1 MSIAR
6 QHAEWLSLMEVSG
19 PFLSMPVL
27 LSVFPQGLEKDE
39 QEAELRRVLHM
50 AYDEWADNQA
60 GGRPEAAIHFE
71 WLRFVLANVL
81 EMPREALAEGQGL
94 PPGLRA
100 YIPEHGETL
109 LPDMALLSPEDR
121 KARLLI
127 KLYPAGQD
135 LDKSIAGVHWKA
147 SPATRMMEI
156 LRRTGVRLGLVTNG
170 ERWMLVDAP
179 PNETTGFASWYAA
192 LWLEEPITLRAFR
205 SLLGVRRFFGVPDDE
220 TLEAMLTKSASNQQE
235 VTDQLGY
242 QVRRAVE
249 MLVQSLDRIDKDR
262 SRKLLR
268 NVSEADLYEAALTV
282 MMRLVFLLSA
292 EERGLLLL
300 GELLYDRNY
309 AVSTLQA
316 QLREQADQSG
326 EEVLE
331 RRHDAWSRLLAI
343 FRVVYGGV
351 EHQDMR
357 LPAYGGHL
365 FDPDRYPFLE
375 GRAPGTSWQE
385 TPAELLAINNR
396 TVLHLLEALQFLQV
410 KVPGGGPTERRRLSF
425 RALDI
430 EQIGHVYEGLLDH
443 TARRATTAI
452 LGLFGSIA
460 NESEVALETLEELA
474 KRAATP
480 PNRAPTRDAPTFDEG
495 ARGLWEGR
503 VVEEET
509 GGEEKRLVDFLVE
522 KTGRSLNA
530 IKNVLAVS
538 PMPRRFSRA
547 DLMAACDN
555 NPDLFERVLPFAGL
569 LRTDT
574 FYKPV
579 VITAGSVYVTQG
591 SDRRTT
597 GTHYTPRS
605 LTEPIV
611 QHTLDPLVYIG
622 PAEGKPQEEWQL
634 RPAAEI
640 LDLKVC
646 DMAMGSGAF
655 LVQVCRYLSE
665 KLVEA
670 WENAEQSL
678 PGKPQITP
686 EGLAST
692 GALHET
698 LLPRDPDERLAIATR
713 LVSERCIY
721 GVDKNPLAV
730 EMAKLSLWLI
740 TLNKNRPF
748 TFLDHALRCGD
759 SLLGVNL
766 RQLTTWSMDN
776 NQATGKI
783 RQMTW
788 FEPAITRALDTALKL
803 RRQIS
808 SMQELD
814 VHDIEAKSRLLAEA
828 EEAMELV
835 KLGADLLI
843 ATALSDT
850 KRGELLKGTIHV
862 HYTVLVGAFEDA
874 RREKFT
880 EAHKEKLRQDY
891 KAMREEVDELLKGR
905 RLFHWPLEFPEVFVG
920 REEGFDAMVGN
931 PPFQGGKFITGSLG
945 IDYRE
950 YLVEYLASGKRAGQA
965 DLCAYF
971 FLRTDQILGLGGQ
984 FGLLATN
991 TIAQGDTREVGLDQ
1005 MTGADWTIVR
1015 AISSR
1020 KWPGN
1025 AALEVAHVWMKR
1037 GSWYGLRLLDD
1048 KAVSNITP
1056 YLTPSGAVEGKPY
1069 MLYANSGK
1077 SFQGTYVLGM
1087 GFVLEPEEARN
1098 LIAKNTRNFDVLSPY
1113 LNGED
1118 LNSRFDHA
1126 PSRWVINFHDWPLEL
1141 AETYPDCAKIVRER
1155 VKPEREL
1162 SSDRFVRERWWQY
1175 KRRCPALYTTIS
1187 GMKRVL
1193 TIAFTSRT
1201 CAFTFVP
1208 NNMVF
1213 SNAAVVLAFDSDYN
1227 FAVLQST
1234 IHIEWAFSYGSS
1246 MKSDLRYT
1254 PTDCFETFPF
1264 PIDLRSLNVIGEQY
1278 YQHRQSIM
1286 LSRREGLTKTY
1297 NRFHGP
1303 QEVAEDIVQLRKLHK
1318 EMDEAVAKA
1327 YGWDDLELGHGFHE
1341 TKQGLRYTISEVA
1354 RREVLGRLLKLNH
1367 ERYAEEEAMGLHE
1380 KGAKK
1385 GKGKGQSKRS
1395 GKGKDGVEEQGELV
1409 FE

>member
-27 LSVFPQGLEKDE
+27 LSVFPKGLEKDE

-170 ERWMLVDAP
+170 ECWMLVDAP

-192 LWLEEPITLRAFR
+192 LWLEEPITLRALR

-220 TLEAMLTKSASNQQE
+220 TLEAMRTKSASNQQE

-262 SRKLLR
+262 NRKLLR

-316 QLREQADQSG
+316 LLREQADLSG

-331 RRHDAWSRLLAI
+331 RRHDAWSRLLSI

-357 LPAYGGHL
+357 LPAYGGLL

-375 GRAPGTSWQE
+375 GRAPGSSWQE
-385 TPAELLAINNR
+385 TPAEPLAINNR

-443 TARRATTAI
+443 TARRATTPV

-460 NESEVALETLEELA
+460 NESEVELDSLEQLAKKGEQVLIDFLEEQ
-474 KRAATP
+474 
-480 PNRAPTRDAPTFDEG
+480 
-495 ARGLWEGR
+495 
-503 VVEEET
+503 
-509 GGEEKRLVDFLVE
+509 
-522 KTGRSLNA
+522 TGRTLNA
-530 IKNVLAVS
+530 IKNALTVS
-538 PMPRRFSRA
+538 PMSRRFSRA

-555 NPDLFERVLPFAGL
+555 SQALFERVLPFAGL

-574 FYKPV
+574 FDKPV
-579 VITAGSVYVTQG
+579 VITADSVYVTQG

-622 PAEGKPQEEWQL
+622 PAEGLPQEQWTL

-640 LDLKVC
+640 LELKVC

-655 LVQVCRYLSE
+655 LVQSCRYLSE

-670 WENAEQSL
+670 WENAERTFNSNGS
-678 PGKPQITP
+678 PRKPQITP
-686 EGLAST
+686 EGLLSQGKAD
-692 GALHET
+692 EE
-698 LLPRDPDERLAIATR
+698 LLPLDTEERLARARR
-713 LVSERCIY
+713 LVSERCLY
-721 GVDKNPLAV
+721 GVDKNPMAV

-740 TLNKNRPF
+740 TLAKNKPF
-748 TFLDHALRCGD
+748 TFLDHNLRSGD
-759 SLLGVNL
+759 SLLGVNE
-766 RQLTTWSMDN
+766 RQLYNWSMDAKPGEIT
-776 NQATGKI
+776 QMVWI
-783 RQMTW
+783 RGAM
-788 FEPAITRALDTALKL
+788 ERALATALKL
-803 RRQIS
+803 RKQIS
-808 SMQELD
+808 QLTDHD
-814 VHDIEAKSRLLAEA
+814 VRDIQAKERLLKQADEA
-828 EEAMELV
+828 TAVV
-835 KLGADLLI
+835 KLGADMLVGM
-843 ATALSDT
+843 ALSDPRRRDAIQGT
-850 KRGELLKGTIHV
+850 LGFDYFLMVKGYEENRSQPATDKGWEASHQ
-862 HYTVLVGAFEDA
+862 AFEKLCA
-874 RREKFT
+874 
-880 EAHKEKLRQDY
+880 EAD
-891 KAMREEVDELLKGR
+891 VLLKGR
-905 RLFHWPLEFPEVFVG
+905 KPFHWFLEFPEVFVDRG
-920 REEGFDAMVGN
+920 DMAGFAAIMSN
-931 PPFQGGKFITGSLG
+931 PPFQGGQKITGVLG
-945 IDYRE
+945 TDYRD
-950 YLVEYLASGKRAGQA
+950 YLLEHLADNKRGSA

-971 FLRTDQILGLGGQ
+971 FLRATSLVRHEGMVA
-984 FGLLATN
+984 LLATN
-991 TIAQGDTREVGLDQ
+991 TIAQGDSREVGLDQ
-1005 MTGADWTIVR
+1005 ITAAGWTIPR
-1015 AISSR
+1015 AVSSR
-1020 KWPGN
+1020 KWPGE
-1025 AALEVAHVWMKR
+1025 ASLEVAHVWLKQ
-1037 GSWYGLRLLDD
+1037 GYWNGPSFLNDTNVESITSFLSTSG
-1048 KAVSNITP
+1048 KAH
-1056 YLTPSGAVEGKPY
+1056 GKPY
-1069 MLYANSGK
+1069 ILGSNAGK
-1077 SFQGTYVLGM
+1077 SFQGCIVLGM
-1087 GFVLEPEEARN
+1087 GFILQRF
-1098 LIAKNTRNFDVLSPY
+1098 AKR
-1113 LNGED
+1113 
-1118 LNSRFDHA
+1118 
-1126 PSRWVINFHDWPLEL
+1126 
-1141 AETYPDCAKIVRER
+1141 
-1155 VKPEREL
+1155 
-1162 SSDRFVRERWWQY
+1162 
-1175 KRRCPALYTTIS
+1175 
-1187 GMKRVL
+1187 
-1193 TIAFTSRT
+1193 
-1201 CAFTFVP
+1201 
-1208 NNMVF
+1208 
-1213 SNAAVVLAFDSDYN
+1213 
-1227 FAVLQST
+1227 
-1234 IHIEWAFSYGSS
+1234 
-1246 MKSDLRYT
+1246 
-1254 PTDCFETFPF
+1254 
-1264 PIDLRSLNVIGEQY
+1264 
-1278 YQHRQSIM
+1278 
-1286 LSRREGLTKTY
+1286 
-1297 NRFHGP
+1297 
-1303 QEVAEDIVQLRKLHK
+1303 
-1318 EMDEAVAKA
+1318 
-1327 YGWDDLELGHGFHE
+1327 
-1341 TKQGLRYTISEVA
+1341 
-1354 RREVLGRLLKLNH
+1354 
-1367 ERYAEEEAMGLHE
+1367 
-1380 KGAKK
+1380 
-1385 GKGKGQSKRS
+1385 
-1395 GKGKDGVEEQGELV
+1395 
-1409 FE
+1409 

>member
-6 QHAEWLSLMEVSG
+6 QHAEWLSLIEVSG

-39 QEAELRRVLHM
+39 QEAELRRTLRM

-60 GGRPEAAIHFE
+60 GVRPEPAIHRE
-71 WLRFVLANVL
+71 WLRFVLVNVL
-81 EMPREALAEGQGL
+81 EMPREALVEGQAL
-94 PPGLRA
+94 PPALRA
-100 YIPEHGETL
+100 YMPEHGETL
-109 LPDMALLSPEDR
+109 LPDMALLSPDDA
-121 KARLLI
+121 KPRLLI
-127 KLYPAGQD
+127 KQYPPGQD
-135 LDKSIAGVHWKA
+135 LDKSIAALHWKA
-147 SPATRMMEI
+147 SPATRMMDL
-156 LRRTGVRLGLVTNG
+156 LRHAGVRLGLVTNG

-205 SLLGVRRFFGVPDDE
+205 SLLGVRRFYGVPDDE

-242 QVRRAVE
+242 QVWRAVE

-262 SRKLLR
+262 NRGLLR
-268 NVSEADLYEAALTV
+268 NVSEADLYDAALTV

-292 EERGLLLL
+292 EERDLLLL

-316 QLREQADQSG
+316 QLREQADLSG

-331 RRHDAWSRLLAI
+331 LRHDAWSRLLAI

-385 TPAELLAINNR
+385 TPAEPLAINNR

-410 KVPGGGPTERRRLSF
+410 KLPGGGPTERRRLSF

-443 TARRATTAI
+443 TARRATTAV

-460 NESEVALETLEELA
+460 NESEVTLETLEELA
-474 KRAATP
+474 AKS
-480 PNRAPTRDAPTFDEG
+480 EQ
-495 ARGLWEGR
+495 GLIDYLEAQ
-503 VVEEET
+503 
-509 GGEEKRLVDFLVE
+509 
-522 KTGRSLNA
+522 TGRTLNA
-530 IKNVLAVS
+530 IKNALTVS
-538 PMPRRFSRA
+538 PMPRRFGRA

-555 NPDLFERVLPFAGL
+555 NPALFERVLPFSGL

-574 FYKPV
+574 FDKPV

-622 PAEGKPQEEWQL
+622 PAEGRPPEEWQL

-640 LDLKVC
+640 LELKVC

-686 EGLAST
+686 EGLLST
-692 GALHET
+692 GAFHET
-698 LLPRDPDERLAIATR
+698 LLPRDADERLAIATR

-740 TLNKNRPF
+740 TLNKNKPF

-776 NQATGKI
+776 VQATGKP

-788 FEPAITRALDTALKL
+788 FEPAITRALETALKL
-803 RRQIS
+803 RRKIS
-808 SMQELD
+808 SIQELD

-850 KRGELLKGTIHV
+850 KRRELLEGTIHV
-862 HYTVLVGAFEDA
+862 RYTVLVGAFEDA
-874 RREKFT
+874 RREIFT
-880 EAHKEKLRQDY
+880 ETYREKLKQDY
-891 KAMREEVDELLKGR
+891 KAMREEVDEFLKER
-905 RLFHWPLEFPEVFVG
+905 RPFHWPLEFPEVFVG
-920 REEGFDAMVGN
+920 GLEEEQGFSAIISN
-931 PPFQGGKFITGSLG
+931 PPFQGGQKIT
-945 IDYRE
+945 
-950 YLVEYLASGKRAGQA
+950 
-965 DLCAYF
+965 
-971 FLRTDQILGLGGQ
+971 
-984 FGLLATN
+984 
-991 TIAQGDTREVGLDQ
+991 
-1005 MTGADWTIVR
+1005 
-1015 AISSR
+1015 
-1020 KWPGN
+1020 
-1025 AALEVAHVWMKR
+1025 
-1037 GSWYGLRLLDD
+1037 
-1048 KAVSNITP
+1048 
-1056 YLTPSGAVEGKPY
+1056 
-1069 MLYANSGK
+1069 
-1077 SFQGTYVLGM
+1077 
-1087 GFVLEPEEARN
+1087 
-1098 LIAKNTRNFDVLSPY
+1098 
-1113 LNGED
+1113 
-1118 LNSRFDHA
+1118 
-1126 PSRWVINFHDWPLEL
+1126 
-1141 AETYPDCAKIVRER
+1141 
-1155 VKPEREL
+1155 
-1162 SSDRFVRERWWQY
+1162 
-1175 KRRCPALYTTIS
+1175 
-1187 GMKRVL
+1187 
-1193 TIAFTSRT
+1193 
-1201 CAFTFVP
+1201 
-1208 NNMVF
+1208 
-1213 SNAAVVLAFDSDYN
+1213 
-1227 FAVLQST
+1227 
-1234 IHIEWAFSYGSS
+1234 
-1246 MKSDLRYT
+1246 
-1254 PTDCFETFPF
+1254 
-1264 PIDLRSLNVIGEQY
+1264 
-1278 YQHRQSIM
+1278 
-1286 LSRREGLTKTY
+1286 
-1297 NRFHGP
+1297 
-1303 QEVAEDIVQLRKLHK
+1303 
-1318 EMDEAVAKA
+1318 
-1327 YGWDDLELGHGFHE
+1327 
-1341 TKQGLRYTISEVA
+1341 
-1354 RREVLGRLLKLNH
+1354 
-1367 ERYAEEEAMGLHE
+1367 
-1380 KGAKK
+1380 
-1385 GKGKGQSKRS
+1385 
-1395 GKGKDGVEEQGELV
+1395 
-1409 FE
+1409 

>member
-6 QHAEWLSLMEVSG
+6 HHAEWLSLIEISG

-27 LSVFPQGLEKDE
+27 LDIFPQGLD
-39 QEAELRRVLHM
+39 AHDPGLSRVLRM

-60 GGRPEAAIHFE
+60 GARPDPAIHTQ
-71 WLRFVLANVL
+71 WLRFVLSSVL
-81 EMPREALAEGQGL
+81 EIPREVLAEGPAIPAGL
-94 PPGLRA
+94 SA
-100 YIPEHGETL
+100 HIADENETL
-109 LPDMALLSPEDR
+109 RPDMAVVSPDER
-121 KARLLI
+121 KPRLLI

-135 LDKSIAGVHWKA
+135 LEKPIAGQRWPA
-147 SPATRMMEI
+147 SPAIRMMEL
-156 LRRTGVRLGLVTNG
+156 LRHAGVRLGLVTNG

-220 TLEAMLTKSASNQQE
+220 TLEALLTKSASNQQE

-262 SRKLLR
+262 NRKLLR
-268 NVSEADLYEAALTV
+268 NVSETDLYEAALTV

-292 EERGLLLL
+292 EERGMLLL
-300 GELLYDRNY
+300 GELLYDQY
-309 AVSTLQA
+309 YSVSTLQA

-351 EHQDMR
+351 EHLDMR

-375 GRAPGTSWQE
+375 GRTPDTSWRE
-385 TPAELLAINNR
+385 TPAEPLTINNR
-396 TVLHLLEALQFLQV
+396 NVLHLLEALQFLQV
-410 KVPGGGPTERRRLSF
+410 KVPGGGPAERRRLSF

-443 TARRATTAI
+443 TARRASAPV
-452 LGLFGSIA
+452 LGLFGSLA
-460 NESEVALETLEELA
+460 NESEVALDTLEELA
-474 KRAATP
+474 AKSEQALSA
-480 PNRAPTRDAPTFDEG
+480 
-495 ARGLWEGR
+495 
-503 VVEEET
+503 
-509 GGEEKRLVDFLVE
+509 FLEE

-530 IKNVLAVS
+530 IKNALTVS
-538 PMPRRFSRA
+538 PMPKRFSRA

-555 NPDLFERVLPFAGL
+555 NPALFERVLPFDGL

-574 FYKPV
+574 FDKPV
-579 VITAGSVYVTQG
+579 VITADSVYVTQG

-611 QHTLDPLVYIG
+611 QHTLDPLVYTG

-634 RPAAEI
+634 RPAADI
-640 LDLKVC
+640 LTLKVC

-678 PGKPQITP
+678 PGRPQITP
-686 EGLAST
+686 EGLPST

-698 LLPRDPDERLAIATR
+698 LLPRNADERLAIAMR

-766 RQLTTWSMDN
+766 RQLTTWSMYN
-776 NQATGKI
+776 NQAIDKP

-788 FEPAITRALDTALKL
+788 FQPAITRALDTALKL
-803 RRQIS
+803 RLQIS

-814 VHDIEAKSRLLAEA
+814 VHDIEAKARLLAEA

-843 ATALSDT
+843 ATALSNT
-850 KRGELLKGTIHV
+850 KRREILEGTIHV
-862 HYTVLVGAFEDA
+862 RYTVLVGAFEDA

-880 EAHKEKLRQDY
+880 EAHWEKLRQDF
-891 KAMREEVDELLKGR
+891 KEMREEVDELLKGR
-905 RLFHWPLEFPEVFVG
+905 RPFHWPLEFPEVFVDG
-920 REEGFDAMVGN
+920 KEGFAAIVSN
-931 PPFQGGKFITGSLG
+931 PPFQGGQKITGALG
-945 IDYRE
+945 TDYRD
-950 YLVEYLASGKRAGQA
+950 YLVEYLAYGKRGSA

-971 FLRTDQILGLGGQ
+971 FLRAYQLLRQGGQ
-984 FGLLATN
+984 CGLLATN
-991 TIAQGDTREVGLDQ
+991 TIAQGDTREVGLDLIV
-1005 MTGADWTIVR
+1005 TKGGTIPR
-1015 AISSR
+1015 A
-1020 KWPGN
+1020 
-1025 AALEVAHVWMKR
+1025 V
-1037 GSWYGLRLLDD
+1037 
-1048 KAVSNITP
+1048 
-1056 YLTPSGAVEGKPY
+1056 PS
-1069 MLYANSGK
+1069 
-1077 SFQGTYVLGM
+1077 
-1087 GFVLEPEEARN
+1087 
-1098 LIAKNTRNFDVLSPY
+1098 
-1113 LNGED
+1113 
-1118 LNSRFDHA
+1118 H
-1126 PSRWVINFHDWPLEL
+1126 
-1141 AETYPDCAKIVRER
+1141 
-1155 VKPEREL
+1155 
-1162 SSDRFVRERWWQY
+1162 
-1175 KRRCPALYTTIS
+1175 
-1187 GMKRVL
+1187 
-1193 TIAFTSRT
+1193 
-1201 CAFTFVP
+1201 
-1208 NNMVF
+1208 
-1213 SNAAVVLAFDSDYN
+1213 
-1227 FAVLQST
+1227 
-1234 IHIEWAFSYGSS
+1234 
-1246 MKSDLRYT
+1246 
-1254 PTDCFETFPF
+1254 
-1264 PIDLRSLNVIGEQY
+1264 
-1278 YQHRQSIM
+1278 
-1286 LSRREGLTKTY
+1286 
-1297 NRFHGP
+1297 
-1303 QEVAEDIVQLRKLHK
+1303 
-1318 EMDEAVAKA
+1318 
-1327 YGWDDLELGHGFHE
+1327 
-1341 TKQGLRYTISEVA
+1341 
-1354 RREVLGRLLKLNH
+1354 
-1367 ERYAEEEAMGLHE
+1367 
-1380 KGAKK
+1380 
-1385 GKGKGQSKRS
+1385 
-1395 GKGKDGVEEQGELV
+1395 
-1409 FE
+1409 

>member
-6 QHAEWLSLMEVSG
+6 QHAEWLSLIEVSG

-39 QEAELRRVLHM
+39 EEAEQRRVLRM

-60 GGRPEAAIHFE
+60 GVRPEASIHHE

-81 EMPREALAEGQGL
+81 EMPRGVLVEDQGL

-100 YIPEHGETL
+100 YMPEHGETL
-109 LPDMALLSPEDR
+109 LPDMALLSPDDR

-127 KLYPAGQD
+127 KQYPAGQD
-135 LDKSIAGVHWKA
+135 LDKSVAGVHWKA
-147 SPATRMMEI
+147 SPATRMMEL

-262 SRKLLR
+262 NRKLLR

-375 GRAPGTSWQE
+375 GRAPGTSWRE
-385 TPAELLAINNR
+385 TPAEPLAINNR

-410 KVPGGGPTERRRLSF
+410 KVPGGGPAERRRLSF

-443 TARRATTAI
+443 TACRASTPV
-452 LGLFGSIA
+452 LGLFGSPA
-460 NESEVALETLEELA
+460 NESEVSLKTLEVLA
-474 KRAATP
+474 AKS
-480 PNRAPTRDAPTFDEG
+480 EQV
-495 ARGLWEGR
+495 LI
-503 VVEEET
+503 
-509 GGEEKRLVDFLVE
+509 DFLEE
-522 KTGRSLNA
+522 KTGRTLNA
-530 IKNVLAVS
+530 IKNARAIS
-538 PMPRRFSRA
+538 PIPKRFSRA

-555 NPDLFERVLPFAGL
+555 NSAMFERVLPFAGV

-574 FYKPV
+574 FDKPV

-634 RPAAEI
+634 HTAAEI
-640 LDLKVC
+640 LNLKVC

-655 LVQVCRYLSE
+655 LVQVCRYLST

-670 WENAEQSL
+670 WELAEQHL
-678 PGKPQITP
+678 PGKPKITP
-686 EGLAST
+686 EGLPST
-692 GALHET
+692 GAPDEM
-698 LLPRDPDERLAIATR
+698 LLPNDPDERLAIATR

-748 TFLDHALRCGD
+748 TFLDHALRRGD

-766 RQLTTWSMDN
+766 RQLTTWSMD
-776 NQATGKI
+776 AGRTGTAV
-783 RQMTW
+783 RQMVW
-788 FEPAITRALDTALKL
+788 IEPLIKDALDAALKL

-808 SMQELD
+808 TMPEND
-814 VHDIEAKSRLLAEA
+814 VRDIEAKARLLSEA
-828 EEAMELV
+828 EEAMEVV

-843 ATALSDT
+843 ATILCHF
-850 KRGELLKGTIHV
+850 KRQAILQDTIHV
-862 HYTVLVGAFEDA
+862 EYMVLVSAYEEA
-874 RREKFT
+874 RKQKFSET
-880 EAHKEKLRQDY
+880 GRDDGRAAYKKL
-891 KAMREEVDELLKGR
+891 REEVDALLVGR
-905 RLFHWPLEFPEVFVG
+905 RPFHWPLEFPEVFAVG
-920 REEGFDAMVGN
+920 MEEERGFAGIVIN
-931 PPFQGGKFITGSLG
+931 PPFQGGQKITGALG
-945 IDYRE
+945 TDYRD
-950 YLVEYLASGKRAGQA
+950 YLVEYLANGKRGSA

-971 FLRTDQILGLGGQ
+971 FLRASDLICEEGQ
-984 FGLLATN
+984 CGLLATN

-1005 MTGADWTIVR
+1005 ITSKGWVIPRTVP
-1015 AISSR
+1015 SR
-1020 KWPGN
+1020 KWPGM
-1025 AALEVAHVWMKR
+1025 ASLEVAHVWLKH
-1037 GSWYGLRLLDD
+1037 GDWQGPFILDEKPV
-1048 KAVSNITP
+1048 KAIT
-1056 YLTPSGAVEGKPY
+1056 
-1069 MLYANSGK
+1069 
-1077 SFQGTYVLGM
+1077 
-1087 GFVLEPEEARN
+1087 
-1098 LIAKNTRNFDVLSPY
+1098 
-1113 LNGED
+1113 
-1118 LNSRFDHA
+1118 
-1126 PSRWVINFHDWPLEL
+1126 
-1141 AETYPDCAKIVRER
+1141 
-1155 VKPEREL
+1155 
-1162 SSDRFVRERWWQY
+1162 
-1175 KRRCPALYTTIS
+1175 
-1187 GMKRVL
+1187 
-1193 TIAFTSRT
+1193 
-1201 CAFTFVP
+1201 
-1208 NNMVF
+1208 
-1213 SNAAVVLAFDSDYN
+1213 
-1227 FAVLQST
+1227 
-1234 IHIEWAFSYGSS
+1234 SY
-1246 MKSDLRYT
+1246 
-1254 PTDCFETFPF
+1254 
-1264 PIDLRSLNVIGEQY
+1264 
-1278 YQHRQSIM
+1278 
-1286 LSRREGLTKTY
+1286 
-1297 NRFHGP
+1297 
-1303 QEVAEDIVQLRKLHK
+1303 
-1318 EMDEAVAKA
+1318 
-1327 YGWDDLELGHGFHE
+1327 
-1341 TKQGLRYTISEVA
+1341 
-1354 RREVLGRLLKLNH
+1354 
-1367 ERYAEEEAMGLHE
+1367 
-1380 KGAKK
+1380 
-1385 GKGKGQSKRS
+1385 
-1395 GKGKDGVEEQGELV
+1395 
-1409 FE
+1409 